1 MKNALH
7 IDFRVKEDQGVLI
20 VPDTYKE
27 ELINEYH
34 WGRESEYSAFSSF
47 VLPKGSP
54 LKVRVAIVIKKYI
67 SN

>member
-1 MKNALH
+1 MKYTLQN
-7 IDFRVKEDQGVLI
+7 DFRVKEDQGVMI